1 MSIWSTVTGCLK
13 CGAGCRDISATKT
26 SSEAMI
32 HKKTIKQ
39 FYTNDGRVIV
49 EHRGRGGQ
57 VGIEHF
63 LKKIAAE
70 CDASEFQIEQT

>member
-1 MSIWSTVTGCLK
+1 
-13 CGAGCRDISATKT
+13 
-26 SSEAMI
+26 MI
-32 HKKTIKQ
+32 HKKTIKR
-39 FYTNDGRVIV
+39 FYTDDGRVIV

-63 LKKIAAE
+63 RKKIAAE